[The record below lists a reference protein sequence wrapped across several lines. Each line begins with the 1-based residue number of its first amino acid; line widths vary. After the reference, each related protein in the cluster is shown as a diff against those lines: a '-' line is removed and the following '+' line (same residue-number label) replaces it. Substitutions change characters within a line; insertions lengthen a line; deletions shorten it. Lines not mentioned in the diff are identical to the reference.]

1 MKIMKMLNSMGVLC
15 KMRKKLLTDGCKSSQ
30 YGGNASKRLR
40 QEIEKSG
47 REVYKPKKVRKG
59 GSEMAEG
66 GNKPIQIIKT
76 DKAGPPV
83 GPYSQ
88 GIKAGGF
95 VFVAGE
101 KGMDPVTKQMVSGG
115 IEAETRRTLENIK
128 AILEEAGSSMD
139 LVVSTFVFMT
149 DLTEFSKMNEIY
161 AEYFNVNPP
170 GRTTVEVQSLP
181 AGAHVEITATAL
193 AGT

>member
-1 MKIMKMLNSMGVLC
+1 MAKG
-15 KMRKKLLTDGCKSSQ
+15 TGKS
-30 YGGNASKRLR
+30 
-40 QEIEKSG
+40 
-47 REVYKPKKVRKG
+47 
-59 GSEMAEG
+59 
-66 GNKPIQIIKT
+66 IQIIKT

-95 VFVAGE
+95 IFVAGE
-101 KGMDPVTKQMVSGG
+101 KGIDPVTRQMVPGG

-149 DLTEFSKMNEIY
+149 DLTEFSKMNEVY
-161 AEYFNVNPP
+161 AEYFKANPP
-170 GRTTVEVQSLP
+170 GRTTVEVKSLP
-181 AGAHVEITATAL
+181 AEAHVEITATAL
-193 AGT
+193 AGPEL